1 MYGICLIPTSYLL
14 SPPRRRGQRGFT
26 LVELLVVI
34 AIIGVL
40 VALLLPAVQAA
51 REAARRSSCTNNLRQ
66 IGLAMLN
73 HESAKKVLPA
83 GQTSRIANGPTDP
96 AYLSVQV
103 QLLPYFEQES
113 LRRQIREKENQYSDA
128 NLLAQA
134 NQPPT
139 FLCPT
144 DQATPRSMPLGWTNY
159 FANSGTWVRWKG
171 WDGVFGPVVNEGNA
185 DALPAISLAQVADGT
200 SNTAAFAEAVAGL
213 APDVASPGG
222 GDQQAD
228 CYEFG
233 GLPSSRTLAGIR
245 NAFLA
250 KSPASSSVPWSG
262 EWRYRGYPW
271 GEGTLWRSWY
281 NHLVPPNST
290 CWLPGG
296 DFWELVAPASS
307 RHSGIVNVA
316 MCDGSVQTVADGI
329 DVEVWTSQGT
339 RDSGDGNGS

>member
-1 MYGICLIPTSYLL
+1 MSYFPFCSTSRC
-14 SPPRRRGQRGFT
+14 SSTTVRRGRLGFT

-144 DQATPRSMPLGWTNY
+144 DQTTSRSMPLGWTNY
-159 FANSGTWVRWKG
+159 FANSGTWARWKG
-171 WDGVFGPVVNEGNA
+171 WDGVFGPVVSEGGA
-185 DALPAISLAQVADGT
+185 DALPAVSLAQVADGT
-200 SNTAAFAEAVAGL
+200 SNTAAFAEGVAGF
-213 APDVASPGG
+213 APDVATPGA
-222 GDQQAD
+222 GDPLGD

-233 GLPSSRTLAGIR
+233 GVPSARTLKGIR
-245 NAFLA
+245 DAVLA
-250 KSPASSSVPWSG
+250 KNPSGASIPWSG

-281 NHLVPPNST
+281 NHIVPPNST
-290 CWLPGG
+290 CWLPGD
-296 DFWELVAPASS
+296 DFWLLIAPASS